1 MQVSHSIG
9 LPYPRGSNP
18 PRLCLRGLSG
28 EYADI
33 WLACAAVRGLSTLEE
48 VLLRSQQ
55 PSSLLERL
63 QSSRMLA
70 FPVYH
75 VIWMPNFQFGMDGFT
90 IRPCI
95 ERTIRELEC
104 FWDAV
109 EITLWFCT
117 ANAGLRSCAPLHEVA
132 VHPQR
137 VIEAAAACRRDQNA
151 PSPNGL
157 VGHRP
162 GVRVRKD
169 LLPAR

>member
-9 LPYPRGSNP
+9 LPYRLGSNP
-18 PRLCLRGLSG
+18 PRPCLRGLSG
-28 EYADI
+28 EYAEI
-33 WLACAAVRGLSTLEE
+33 WSACAAVGGLSALEE

-70 FPVYH
+70 FPVHH
-75 VIWMPNFQFGMDGFT
+75 VIWMPNFQFGMDGTT

-104 FWDAV
+104 FSDAV

-132 VHPQR
+132 VDPQR
-137 VIEAAAACRRDQNA
+137 VIEAAAVCRRDQNA
-151 PSPNGL
+151 LSPKGL

-162 GVRVRKD
+162 SVRARKD
-169 LLPAR
+169 RPPAR